1 MEGLTLKSRLSDV
14 DLPCEIPAAI
24 TEPEWIIGPSW
35 EHKAISTQRPCMG
48 VLPKKVRLRRNQ
60 YHSFCSYLSHSQS
73 PYHRQNHT
81 GHLDHQRLETR
92 KMQSL
97 SKHAG
102 HMPESQGLKKSRT
115 AAENTH
121 SSTICT
127 TNARQQPGFL
137 FHTPL
142 GNLVLIS
149 LRGPE
154 GGGSTLPYDC
164 ASALSPTQLYLGD
177 NH

>member
-1 MEGLTLKSRLSDV
+1 MSTFPVKFQPRSLNPSGSLA
-14 DLPCEIPAAI
+14 LPRSTKQSVLRGHHGCAPKESQ
-24 TEPEWIIGPSW
+24 TQEEPI
-35 EHKAISTQRPCMG
+35 
-48 VLPKKVRLRRNQ
+48 
-60 YHSFCSYLSHSQS
+60 HSFCSYLSHSQS

-127 TNARQQPGFL
+127 TNAGQQPGLL

-142 GNLVLIS
+142 GDLVLIS